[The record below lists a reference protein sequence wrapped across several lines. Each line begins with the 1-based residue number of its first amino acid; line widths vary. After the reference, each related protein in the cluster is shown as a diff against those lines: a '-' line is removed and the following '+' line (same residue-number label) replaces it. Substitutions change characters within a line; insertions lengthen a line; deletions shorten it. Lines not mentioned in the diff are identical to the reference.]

1 MDILQQQGFEVPGYL
16 CAKDGKSRQ
25 VEMSLKKESV
35 ENLEELEGSVK
46 SPEDEDDDDDCV
58 PSYDGS
64 LKDFNPDA
72 VDEDGQ
78 LGNLDESGQVSTQE
92 ALRLSRLDRLDEKE
106 KLNRSENLDATLN
119 SYETKEDL
127 QQGEGIVCPLC
138 GYNPNTPAKLREHM
152 AYKHFT
158 ENIKASFMK
167 DERRC
172 LVDDCTKEFTNMS
185 SLVRH
190 IGSTHNKV
198 RKLFHENCFLL

>member
-1 MDILQQQGFEVPGYL
+1 MEILQQQGFAVPEYL

-25 VEMSLKKESV
+25 VEMSLKKERV
-35 ENLEELEGSVK
+35 ENLEELQGSVNK
-46 SPEDEDDDDDCV
+46 PEDEDDDDDCV

-78 LGNLDESGQVSTQE
+78 LGNLDESGQVLTQE
-92 ALRLSRLDRLDEKE
+92 ALRLSRLDHLDEKE

-127 QQGEGIVCPLC
+127 QQSEGIVCPLC

-158 ENIKASFMK
+158 ENIKANYITN
-167 DERRC
+167 ERRC
-172 LVDDCTKEFTNMS
+172 LINDCPKEFTNSS

-198 RKLFHENCFLL
+198 AKYFNTQY

>member
-1 MDILQQQGFEVPGYL
+1 M
-16 CAKDGKSRQ
+16 
-25 VEMSLKKESV
+25 KKERV

-46 SPEDEDDDDDCV
+46 TPEDDDDDDDCV

-64 LKDFNPDA
+64 LKDFNPD
-72 VDEDGQ
+72 VDDEDGQ
-78 LGNLDESGQVSTQE
+78 PGNLDESGQVLTQE
-92 ALRLSRLDRLDEKE
+92 ALRLSRLDHLDEKE

-127 QQGEGIVCPLC
+127 QQSEGIVCPLC

-158 ENIKASFMK
+158 ENIKANYITN
-167 DERRC
+167 ERRC
-172 LVDDCTKEFTNMS
+172 LINDCPKEFTNSS

-190 IGSTHNKV
+190 IESTNNKV
-198 RKLFHENCFLL
+198 AKYFNPQN